1 MICLTSIRSLRRQ
14 TTIRTAIMKKKL
26 FTLTLSLAVIAGG
39 PLKLADAQAAE
50 SEGGQRITN
59 ADLIGKWAG
68 DLEVRAEKS
77 PQRDKKEFELEFSK
91 EAAKWKAIS
100 RFNVNGNDSSDTRDV
115 TVTGNRVSFRCNIGN
130 SEWVF
135 KGRLAEGKL
144 KGDIEIFEHKESVAK
159 GTWTATR
166 PKK

>member
-1 MICLTSIRSLRRQ
+1 
-14 TTIRTAIMKKKL
+14 MKKKL
-26 FTLTLSLAVIAGG
+26 LALTLALAVIAWGQ
-39 PLKLADAQAAE
+39 LKLADAHAAE
-50 SEGGQRITN
+50 SEGGQRNTD

-68 DLEVRAEKS
+68 E
-77 PQRDKKEFELEFSK
+77 DKKEFEVLFSK

-100 RFNVNGNDSSDTRDV
+100 RFNVNGNDSSNTRDV
-115 TVTGNRVSFRCNIGN
+115 TVTGDRVSFRCNIGN

>member
-1 MICLTSIRSLRRQ
+1 
-14 TTIRTAIMKKKL
+14 MKKKL
-26 FTLTLSLAVIAGG
+26 FTLTLALAVIAGG

-50 SEGGQRITN
+50 GEGGQRITD

-68 DLEVRAEKS
+68 DLEVRAEKT
-77 PQRDKKEFELEFSK
+77 PQKDKKEFELEFSK

-100 RFNVNGNDSSDTRDV
+100 RFNVNGNDSSNTRDV
-115 TVTGNRVSFRCNIGN
+115 TVTGARVSFRCNIGN

-144 KGDIEIFEHKESVAK
+144 KGDIEIFEHQQSVARGNWSAK
-159 GTWTATR
+159 R

>member
-1 MICLTSIRSLRRQ
+1 
-14 TTIRTAIMKKKL
+14 MKKKL
-26 FTLTLSLAVIAGG
+26 FTLTLAFAVIAWGQ
-39 PLKLADAQAAE
+39 LKLADAHAAE
-50 SEGGQRITN
+50 SEVKQRISD

-68 DLEVRAEKS
+68 DLEVRAEKT
-77 PQRDKKEFELEFSK
+77 PQKDKKEFELVFSK

-100 RFNVNGNDSSDTRDV
+100 RFNVNGNDSSNTRDV
-115 TVTGNRVSFRCNIGN
+115 TLTGDRVSFRCNIGN

-159 GTWTATR
+159 GTWSAIR
-166 PKK
+166 PRK